1 MYDGH
6 LLARHPEIPPMPAPI
21 FYIKK
26 PSGFSQEVDGNL
38 ISPILY
44 QPTPDGVKQLCAHYS
59 RKYDIDLRCMDLRDA
74 VDEPD
79 NVYAFFNHLVSCD
92 FLNSL
97 SDNQI
102 VGLILSHGQHHAI
115 PVLINKSND
124 KTQIVVFD
132 STSGSRVKGYFRI
145 ANLFPDTTFY
155 LNSGTRQ
162 VDSSS
167 CMTDGICILKEALQL
182 SSLFDFLNEKRNDTH
197 TALHQRQG
205 SMFPAAEKPKHF
217 ILFNIP
223 EQLLLTAQNSNYLSE
238 INANLSIILRG
249 GKTLGTYREFYQMS
263 VSLTK
268 GERVIV
274 AGINSYLFVKA
285 RQHKEIFDGILEQT
299 PAIDE
304 QEGPASSALTR

>member
-1 MYDGH
+1 
-6 LLARHPEIPPMPAPI
+6 MPKPT

-26 PSGFSQEVDGNL
+26 SSGFSQEVDGNL

-44 QPTPDGVKQLCAHYS
+44 QPTPDGVRQLCAHYS
-59 RKYDIDLRCMDLRDA
+59 RKYTIDLRCMDLRDA
-74 VDEPD
+74 VDEP
-79 NVYAFFNHLVSCD
+79 NNAYAFFNHLVSCD

-97 SDNQI
+97 SDNQT

-124 KTQIVVFD
+124 RTRIVVFD
-132 STSGSRVKGYFRI
+132 STSGSQVKGYFKI

-182 SSLFDFLNEKRNDTH
+182 PSLFDLLIEKRNDEH
-197 TALHQRQG
+197 PALHQRQG
-205 SMFPAAEKPKHF
+205 SIFSGPTKPKHF
-217 ILFNIP
+217 ILFNMP
-223 EQLLLTAQNSNYLSE
+223 EQLLLTTQNSNYLSE
-238 INANLSIILRG
+238 INADLTVMLRG
-249 GKTLGTYREFYQMS
+249 GKTLGAYRALFQMS
-263 VSLTK
+263 VSLTQGDTVVVK
-268 GERVIV
+268 R
-274 AGINSYLFVKA
+274 INNYLFVKA
-285 RQHKEIFDGILEQT
+285 RQHKEIFDRILEQT

-304 QEGPASSALTR
+304 QEGPASSAKTR